1 MPKTAVLRAAV
12 FPLFPKNQFA
22 WPKRPPPP
30 PGRRLRD
37 NTYKYFR
44 LPPAGA
50 HFSRFSRSTTSLH
63 TIPVPTQPDSCT
75 VSVTHVS
82 WFRSQVS
89 ITGYLTSAVSETLED
104 HFQHLQAAKSVNTTR
119 RSTSASEIH
128 PPPWLSPRKCW
139 CWRTNQAT
147 VPLVTM
153 ETILDAD
160 AGR

>member
-1 MPKTAVLRAAV
+1 MRRYAKNGGAARRRFSAIPEKPVCVAKKT
-12 FPLFPKNQFA
+12 
-22 WPKRPPPP
+22 PPP

-82 WFRSQVS
+82 WFRSQIS
-89 ITGYLTSAVSETLED
+89 ITGYLTSTVSETLED

-119 RSTSASEIH
+119 RSTSASEID
-128 PPPWLSPRKCW
+128 PPP
-139 CWRTNQAT
+139 
-147 VPLVTM
+147 
-153 ETILDAD
+153 
-160 AGR
+160 